1 MKHKLNIISLGC
13 AKALVDSEILLGGLK
28 QNNVEITDTPEEAD
42 TVVVNTCGFLDI
54 AREESVETI
63 LQAAELKKSG
73 HIEQL
78 VVMGCLSERYP
89 DELAKEIPEIDRIF
103 GSNNHRDIVQFITG
117 KEFSKDDPL
126 FFRSLMTPNHYA
138 YLKIAEGCD
147 NGCSFCSIPIMRG
160 LQKSRPIPAIVDE
173 AQRLA
178 GQGVKE
184 LLIIAQDTTSY
195 GWDLEKKVYLSDL
208 IYALDE
214 SLPESV
220 KWMRIH
226 YAHPAHLSQ
235 RIINAIAATDRV
247 CNYLDI
253 PIQHASDK
261 ILTSMRRGLEKDK
274 IRDRIQRLKN
284 ANPGIAVRTTLIV
297 GYPGETDEEFNEL
310 YDFVNEIRFDRLGVF
325 TYSEEE
331 DTLAADLDD
340 NVSAEV
346 KDERKA
352 IILDLQAEISSE
364 KNQALIGQT
373 LDVFVDEVGESVS
386 IGRTEYD
393 SPEVDQ
399 IVHIKG
405 IVDKGEFCRVKIEDV
420 NEFELMGTILN

>member
-1 MKHKLNIISLGC
+1 MKIHIISLGC
-13 AKALVDSEILLGGLK
+13 AKALVDSEILVGGLK
-28 QNNVEITDTPEEAD
+28 QNNVVITQTPEEAE
-42 TVVVNTCGFLDI
+42 TVVVNTCGFLDL
-54 AREESVETI
+54 AREESVDTI

-89 DELAKEIPEIDRIF
+89 DELAKELPEVDRFF
-103 GSNNHRDIVQFITG
+103 GSNNHRDIVSFLTG
-117 KEFSKDDPL
+117 KDFSQDDPL

-160 LQKSRPIPAIVDE
+160 LQKSRPIRGIVE
-173 AQRLA
+173 EGIRL
-178 GQGVKE
+178 GENGVKE
-184 LLIIAQDTTSY
+184 LLIIAQDSTSY
-195 GWDLEKKVYLSDL
+195 GWDLPEKKYLSNL

-214 SLPESV
+214 SLPSSIE
-220 KWMRIH
+220 WLRIH

-235 RIINAIAATDRV
+235 RIIEAMASTDRV

-261 ILTSMRRGLEKDK
+261 ILTSMRRGLGKEKM
-274 IRDRIQRLKN
+274 RERIQRLRK
-284 ANPGIAVRTTLIV
+284 ANPGIALRTTLIV
-297 GYPGETDEEFNEL
+297 GYPGETEDEFNEL
-310 YDFVNEIRFDRLGVF
+310 YDFVKEMRFDRLGVF
-325 TYSEEE
+325 TYSEED
-331 DTLAADLDD
+331 DTPAADLDD
-340 NVSAEV
+340 NLPPEV

-352 IILDLQAEISSE
+352 IILDLQAEISAE
-364 KNQALIGQT
+364 KNQAFINQT
-373 LDVFVDEVGESVS
+373 LDVLVDEVGETVSV
-386 IGRTEYD
+386 GRTEFD

-405 IVDKGEFCRVKIEDV
+405 VAKKGEFCQVQIEDS
-420 NEFELMGTILN
+420 NEFELIGTPKI

>member
-1 MKHKLNIISLGC
+1 MHKLNMISLGC

-28 QNNVEITDTPEEAD
+28 QNQVEIVESPEEAE

-54 AREESVETI
+54 AREESIETI

-73 HIEQL
+73 NIKQL

-126 FFRSLMTPNHYA
+126 FYRSLMTPNHYA
-138 YLKIAEGCD
+138 YVKIAEGCD
-147 NGCSFCSIPIMRG
+147 NGCSFCSIPLMRG

-178 GQGVKE
+178 AQGVKE
-184 LLIIAQDTTSY
+184 LLIIAQDSTSY
-195 GWDLEKKVYLSDL
+195 GWDLKKKVYLSDL
-208 IYALDE
+208 IYALDDG
-214 SLPESV
+214 LPESV
-220 KWMRIH
+220 QWLRIH

-235 RIINAIAATDRV
+235 RIIDAMAATDRV
-247 CNYLDI
+247 CNYLDM

-261 ILTSMRRGLEKDK
+261 ILTSMRRGLKKDK
-274 IRDRIQRLKN
+274 IRERIQRLRA
-284 ANPGIAVRTTLIV
+284 ANPGIALRTTLIV
-297 GYPGETDEEFNEL
+297 GYPGETEAEFNEL
-310 YDFVNEIRFDRLGVF
+310 VDFVQEIRFDRLGVF

-340 NVSAEV
+340 NVAADV

-352 IILDLQAEISSE
+352 IILDLQAEISAE
-364 KNQALIGQT
+364 KNQEMIGQICT
-373 LDVFVDEVGESVS
+373 VLVDEVGETVSV
-386 IGRTEYD
+386 GRTEFD
-393 SPEVDQ
+393 SPDVDQ
-399 IVHIKG
+399 IVHIEG
-405 IVDKGEFCRVKIEDV
+405 LAEKGEFCSVLIESA
-420 NEFELMGTILN
+420 NEFELKGTLTQ

>member
-1 MKHKLNIISLGC
+1 MKIHMISLGC

-28 QNNVEITDTPEEAD
+28 QNEVEITELPEEAE

-73 HIEQL
+73 DIKQL

-89 DELAKEIPEIDRIF
+89 DELTKEIPEIDRIF
-103 GSNNHRDIVQFITG
+103 GSNNHRDIVTFITG
-117 KEFSKDDPL
+117 KEFAKDDPL
-126 FFRSLMTPNHYA
+126 FFRSLMTPKHYA

-173 AQRLA
+173 AKRLA
-178 GQGVKE
+178 ENGVKE
-184 LLIIAQDTTSY
+184 LLIIAQDSTSY
-195 GWDLEKKVYLSDL
+195 GWDLPEKKYLSDL

-220 KWMRIH
+220 KWLRIH

-235 RIINAIAATDRV
+235 RIIDAMAATNRV
-247 CNYLDI
+247 CNYLDM

-261 ILTSMRRGLEKDK
+261 ILTSMRRGLGKEKM
-274 IRDRIQRLKN
+274 RERIQRLRD
-284 ANPGIAVRTTLIV
+284 ANPGIALRTTLIV
-297 GYPGETDEEFNEL
+297 GYPGETEADFNEL
-310 YDFVNEIRFDRLGVF
+310 YDFVKEIRFGRLGVF
-325 TYSEEE
+325 TYSEED
-331 DTLAADLDD
+331 DTLAAQLNDD
-340 NVSAEV
+340 VPPEV

-352 IILDLQAEISSE
+352 VILDLQAEISAE
-364 KNQALIGQT
+364 NNQALIGQT
-373 LDVFVDEVGESVS
+373 LDVLVDEVGETVSV
-386 IGRTEYD
+386 GRTEFD

-399 IVHIKG
+399 IVHINS
-405 IVDKGEFCRVKIEDV
+405 VVEKGEFCKVKIEDA
-420 NEFELMGTILN
+420 NEFELKGALII